1 MGEGEGLQ
9 QRGRAM
15 EPPQR
20 RRGRK
25 KKRRRTQ
32 SLAFPIAITILLLGG
47 GALIF
52 ASRATRPVVTPLP
65 PPQGTQTFTVASAAH
80 VEEPV
85 DYEQD
90 PPVGGPHWGQWQ
102 NCGFYSEPVRTEA
115 AVHSLEHGAIWIT
128 YRPTLS
134 DDEIDRLRRLTRQ
147 PKILVSPWQGLQ
159 ANVVASA
166 WGAQIEL
173 EGADDERLDQF
184 IQAFRS
190 GGQAP
195 EPGAPCA
202 GGIGEPE

>member
-1 MGEGEGLQ
+1 MGEGESLQ
-9 QRGRAM
+9 KRGRSM
-15 EPPQR
+15 QQPER

-32 SLAFPIAITILLLGG
+32 SLAFPIAITVLLLGG

-52 ASRATRPVVTPLP
+52 ASRANRPVVTPVP
-65 PPQGTQTFTVASAAH
+65 APQGAQTFNVASASH

-90 PPVGGPHWGQWQ
+90 PPVGGPHWAQWQ
-102 NCGFYSEPVRTEA
+102 NCGFYSEPVRTEN
-115 AVHSLEHGAIWIT
+115 AVHSLEHGVIWIT
-128 YRPTLS
+128 YRPSLS
-134 DDEIDRLRRLTRQ
+134 NDELDQLRGLTRQ
-147 PKILVSPWQGLQ
+147 PKVLVTPWQGLQ
-159 ANVVASA
+159 ANIVASA

-173 EGADDERLDQF
+173 DRADDDRLDQF

-195 EPGAPCA
+195 EPTAPCN
-202 GGIGEPE
+202 GGVGEPE